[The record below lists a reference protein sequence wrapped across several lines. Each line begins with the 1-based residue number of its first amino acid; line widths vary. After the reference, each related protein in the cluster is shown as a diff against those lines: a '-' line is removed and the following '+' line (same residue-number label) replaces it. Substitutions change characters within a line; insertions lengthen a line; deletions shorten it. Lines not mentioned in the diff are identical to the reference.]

1 MKHIET
7 TISETTIRMRLADN
21 ADPAQASESIELRF
35 ALKPLMFDKDNRLGD
50 PELRYLLATHQAAL
64 HRARDAIN
72 AEIQRL
78 ADLEEQMI

>member
-1 MKHIET
+1 MKHVET

-21 ADPAQASESIELRF
+21 ADPAQVNEWIEFRV

-64 HRARDAIN
+64 HRAREAIN

-78 ADLEEQMI
+78 TNLEDQMT